1 VLVRPARIS
10 AGDWRPFLVSLI
22 VAGLGGAFV
31 ATLLALVLAR
41 RLTRP
46 VRRVS
51 EATRAVASGRTDV
64 QVEVEGE
71 DELAELSGAFN
82 AMSGQLASARETE
95 RRFLLSVSHE
105 LKTPLTA
112 IQGYA
117 EGLSDGAVPPDE
129 AARVITAEAQR
140 LERLVRDLL
149 DLGRL
154 ERHEFSI
161 ASRPIDLGDVAD
173 RARERFAPRA
183 HELGVA
189 LDADVSDAA
198 PVSADPDRVLQA
210 VSNLVENA
218 LRVTPHGG
226 SVVVRARP
234 GLLEVTDT
242 GPGLGA
248 EDLPHAFDRFYLY
261 DRYRSDRPV
270 GSGLGLALVK
280 ELTEAMGGSVAVA
293 SAPGAG
299 ATFAIRLHE
308 DGVRARAAAG

>member
-1 VLVRPARIS
+1 M
-10 AGDWRPFLVSLI
+10 
-22 VAGLGGAFV
+22 
-31 ATLLALVLAR
+31 R
-41 RLTRP
+41 RL
-46 VRRVS
+46 S
-51 EATRAVASGRTDV
+51 EATRAVASGRSDV
-64 QVEVEGE
+64 HVDVEGQ
-71 DELAELSGAFN
+71 DELAELSRAFN
-82 AMSGQLASARETE
+82 AMSGELASARDTE

-112 IQGYA
+112 IRGYA
-117 EGLSDGAVPPDE
+117 EGLSDGAVAPDE
-129 AARVITAEAQR
+129 AATVIGGEARR

-154 ERHEFSI
+154 ERREFSI
-161 ASRPIDLGDVAD
+161 APCPIDLGDVAD

-189 LDADVSDAA
+189 LDADVAEAA

-218 LRVTPHGG
+218 LRVTPQGG
-226 SVVVRARP
+226 AVVVRARP

-261 DRYRSDRPV
+261 DRYRSGRPV

-308 DGVRARAAAG
+308 DAPRAYAPAG